1 MLVFEEVRNKHIAVV
16 ARISVR
22 APNPLAMP
30 KKIWNMYGVRQS
42 ICKYSKRKKKETCY
56 EKILPVCK
64 QAMPVNIHRG
74 NATYQGLKIMIP
86 IEKLVD
92 LPIPPAVGR
101 SSEEV
106 NQAVSNKRTQC
117 IPNVKIAHKTC

>member
-1 MLVFEEVRNKHIAVV
+1 
-16 ARISVR
+16 
-22 APNPLAMP
+22 
-30 KKIWNMYGVRQS
+30 
-42 ICKYSKRKKKETCY
+42 
-56 EKILPVCK
+56 
-64 QAMPVNIHRG
+64 
-74 NATYQGLKIMIP
+74 MIP